1 MSGRQRAVFIFW
13 VVAVY
18 ANPNPLLAA
27 DWCVGT
33 ATQLTQALLGAG
45 SNGEADV
52 IRLQAGTY
60 RSTQA
65 AGFTATL
72 AGHALELSGGWA
84 SGCLFRQRGAHSTI
98 DGEYERPAMRIS
110 GSISQPRTV
119 RVAHLAFIRGVDD
132 EVGGLAISSTGVGNL
147 NVEIEDCRF
156 HDNTQTDIEDVIG
169 GGLYVNADE
178 VSVLGNVFTDNHAG
192 NLGGAGAI
200 TCFGSLGA
208 FTNNTVVRNTA
219 RFGQADV
226 RGGMMLTGNCLW
238 EVANNILWDNEGYDL
253 QIGDGEATLRNNN
266 LDDLV
271 GTPMA
276 SSGNVNIDPQFVSIG
291 ILRLQRSSPMI
302 DAGLNETLLGLP
314 QYSFDGGI
322 RIAGPRIDIGAYEL
336 DVLFE
341 HDFDPLFGLA
351 DGSDAR

>member
-1 MSGRQRAVFIFW
+1 MSGRQR
-13 VVAVY
+13 VAFMFGLAAC
-18 ANPNPLLAA
+18 ANGNPLLAA
-27 DWCVGT
+27 DWCVSTG
-33 ATQLTQALLGAG
+33 AQLSQALLGAG

-52 IRLQAGTY
+52 IRLQTGTY

-65 AGFTATL
+65 AGFSANL

-110 GSISQPRTV
+110 GSIPQPRTV

-132 EVGGLAISSTGVGNL
+132 EVGGLAISSTGAGNL

-336 DVLFE
+336 DVLFAD
-341 HDFDPLFGLA
+341 DFDPLFGVV
-351 DGSDAR
+351 DQDDAP